1 MDFVKDCGENI
12 SVMMTNIQKHGH
24 WFKTTDRCC
33 FNCKHL
39 MWMIG
44 VGQGL
49 RCGYTEDRMMIP
61 SISYVCDDFKGI
73 GSTEWSCKC
82 SRCKGKI

>member
-12 SVMMTNIQKHGH
+12 SVKTINIQKHGH

-61 SISYVCDDFKGI
+61 SISYVCDDFKGL

-82 SRCKGKI
+82 RRCKGKL

>member
-1 MDFVKDCGENI
+1 
-12 SVMMTNIQKHGH
+12 
-24 WFKTTDRCC
+24 
-33 FNCKHL
+33 